1 MTGRDKRG
9 MNIAMDG
16 RVVKHSEVRWTVV
29 GDTKPRK
36 HYTVINFNPTMKC
49 DCPNHL
55 RFKHD
60 CKHIKAV
67 KVMLAQKQFG
77 LDFRSD

>member
-9 MNIAMDG
+9 MDIAMDG
-16 RVVKHSEVRWTVV
+16 RVVKQSDVRWTLV
-29 GDTKPRK
+29 GDSKPRK

-67 KVMLAQKQFG
+67 KVMLAQEQFG
-77 LDFRSD
+77 LDFRRD

>member
-1 MTGRDKRG
+1 MSGRDKRG

-16 RVVKHSEVRWTVV
+16 RVVKHSEVRWTVG

-67 KVMLAQKQFG
+67 KVMLAQEQFG
-77 LDFRSD
+77 LDFRND

>member
-9 MNIAMDG
+9 MDIAMDG
-16 RVVKHSEVRWTVV
+16 RVVKQSDVRWTVV
-29 GDTKPRK
+29 GDSKPRK
-36 HYTVINFNPTMKC
+36 HYTVININPTMKC

-67 KVMLAQKQFG
+67 KVMLAQEQFG